1 MTLSPNRRH
10 FYLKFF
16 VHGPSFCAS
25 GMVGCWA
32 IKLSF
37 GGNVMGKQH
46 LGMIGLGVMGK
57 NLCLNAA
64 SKGFTVAGFD
74 ADKEKSKKVS
84 AEVAGKNIRVA
95 NSLQEFVDA
104 LEQPRRIWMM
114 VPAGKIVDAV
124 IQELK
129 PHLTREDILLDGGNS
144 YFKDTERRAKELE
157 TAELRFFGM
166 GVSGGEEGAL
176 HGPSLM
182 PGGYEDSYRHL
193 EALLT
198 KMAAQTSDGP
208 CCTYLGP
215 GGAGHYVKIVHNGI
229 EYGIMQTIC
238 EAYDIFKNVLG
249 MSGPAIRDVFAD
261 WNSGDLSSFLLEIT
275 IVVLGKIDPE
285 TKKPLV
291 DLVVDTAE
299 QKGTG
304 KWTAQD
310 AMELG
315 VAVPTLTAAVIARII
330 SGAKQ
335 DRVAASEIL
344 RGPTQK
350 FSGDRNQFIKKMRE
364 AYALTVTGC
373 YAQGFEQLRVA
384 SREYKYNLKFDEVA
398 RIWKGGC
405 IIRAKLL
412 DPIRAAYK
420 TKPDLKNL
428 MLDPHFAQM
437 INETNASLR
446 EVVKMSIEIGTPCP
460 AFVNTLTY
468 IDSYRQKRLPANLLQ
483 AQRDYF
489 GAHTYRRIDKEGTFH
504 TEWDG

>member
-1 MTLSPNRRH
+1 
-10 FYLKFF
+10 
-16 VHGPSFCAS
+16 
-25 GMVGCWA
+25 
-32 IKLSF
+32 
-37 GGNVMGKQH
+37 MGKQQ
-46 LGMIGLGVMGK
+46 LGMVGLGVMGK
-57 NLCLNAA
+57 NLGLNAA

-74 ADKEKSKKVS
+74 ADRDKSQQV
-84 AEVAGKNIRVA
+84 ATETAGKLLVA
-95 NSLQEFVDA
+95 NSIQEFVDA

-114 VPAGKIVDAV
+114 VPAGKIVDSV

-129 PHLTREDILLDGGNS
+129 PHLTRDDILIDGGNS
-144 YFKDTERRAKELE
+144 YYKDTERRARELD
-157 TAELRFFGM
+157 AAGLRFFGM

-182 PGGYEDSYRHL
+182 PGGHEESYRHL

-198 KMAAQTSDGP
+198 KVAARTSDGP

-215 GGAGHYVKIVHNGI
+215 GGAGHYVKMVHNGI

-238 EAYDIFKNVLG
+238 EAYDIFRNVLG
-249 MSGPAIRDVFAD
+249 LSGPEIRDVFAD
-261 WNSGDLSSFLLEIT
+261 WNRGNLNSFLLEIS

-285 TKKPLV
+285 TQQPLV
-291 DLVVDTAE
+291 DLVLDTAG

-310 AMELG
+310 AMDLG
-315 VAVPTLTAAVIARII
+315 VAVPTLTSAVVARIL

-335 DRVAASEIL
+335 ERLAAAEIL
-344 RGPTQK
+344 QGPARK
-350 FSGDRNQFIKKMRE
+350 FARSKQRFVNKMRR
-364 AYALTVTGC
+364 AYALTVIAC

-384 SREYKYNLKFDEVA
+384 SQEYKYNLKFDEVA

-412 DPIRAAYK
+412 NPIRAAFQAQ
-420 TKPDLKNL
+420 PDLTNL
-428 MLDPHFAQM
+428 MLAPYFSKL
-437 INETNASLR
+437 INTTADSLR
-446 EVVKMSIEIGTPCP
+446 EVVRTANHLGTPCP
-460 AFVNTLTY
+460 AFSNTLAY

-489 GAHTYRRIDKEGTFH
+489 GAHTYRRIDKEGVFH
-504 TEWDG
+504 TEWDK